1 MDNINLEALKFIR
14 EKIDEI
20 INDSEDLDERE
31 EQIIR
36 LRFGIDKD
44 GPIKIR
50 ELAKIFKTPP
60 RKMKEE
66 VDNIEKKIF
75 NKLKKNI

>member
-1 MDNINLEALKFIR
+1 MDEINLETLEFIR

-20 INDSEDLDERE
+20 IDNSEDIDERE
-31 EQIIR
+31 GQIIK
-36 LRFGIDKD
+36 LRFGMERE
-44 GPIKIR
+44 GPVKIK
-50 ELAKIFKTPP
+50 ELSKMFKVPP

-75 NKLKKNI
+75 NKLKRNI